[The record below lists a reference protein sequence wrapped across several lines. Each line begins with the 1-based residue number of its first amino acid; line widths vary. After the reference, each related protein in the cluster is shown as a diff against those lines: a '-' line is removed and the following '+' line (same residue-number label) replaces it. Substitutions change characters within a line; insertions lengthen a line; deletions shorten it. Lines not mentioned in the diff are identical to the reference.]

1 MTTYEKLEKAYG
13 NNHNRKT
20 ISGQIVGSN
29 RCVGYC
35 KFKEHAGFLTQQ
47 NRKEHNCIGKGCNYY
62 VPKEKTNYTKSIVIS
77 APDYCDDILKLAQSL
92 TKDDAVFITKV
103 IRNGLFEYSIEF
115 FSITNERVIEKHI
128 EAISDYFGVEINL
141 KQKNYDYE
149 ICVNLMLQKEV

>member
-1 MTTYEKLEKAYG
+1 MTTYEKLEKVYG

-29 RCVGYC
+29 KCVGYC

-77 APDYCDDILKLAQSL
+77 APNYCDDILKLAQSL
-92 TKDDAVFITKV
+92 TKDDAVFITRV

>member
-1 MTTYEKLEKAYG
+1 MTEYEIITKRYG
-13 NNHNRKT
+13 TIHRNRCIDGNVT
-20 ISGQIVGSN
+20 GQSC
-29 RCVGYC
+29 CVGYC

-62 VPKEKTNYTKSIVIS
+62 VPKEKTNYTNSIIIS
-77 APDYCDDILKLAQSL
+77 APNYCDDILKLAQSL
-92 TKDDAVFITKV
+92 TKDDAVFITRV

-128 EAISDYFGVEINL
+128 EAINDYFGVEINL

>member
-1 MTTYEKLEKAYG
+1 MKKLEKVYG

-29 RCVGYC
+29 KCVGYC
-35 KFKEHAGFLTQQ
+35 KYKEHTGFLTQR

-77 APDYCDDILKLAQSL
+77 VPNYRDDILKLAQSL

-103 IRNGLFEYSIEF
+103 IQNGLFEYSIEF
-115 FSITNERVIEKHI
+115 FSITNERVMEKHI
-128 EAISDYFGVEINL
+128 DAISDYFGVEINL